1 MHLGLL
7 PLLIRQSQPFRVDVF
22 NRINSADRTIS
33 EHFTDIN
40 LLILSFLDEIHEL
53 QIFVPRRCG
62 SKHRIMFIRLLF
74 ICRSTS
80 FLCHANRSR
89 ELYSSPK
96 QHQNST
102 RKLAKNPAQSAPD
115 NKLWTGISFQKWIS
129 RYKEHLLSHQTHP
142 RVVNQRE
149 TSPLFA
155 MNFNVFAF
163 TSASC
168 SIRVRMTLTCRLVY
182 MKHLPPCRYPV
193 GKTAQQTNSGSL
205 WILFRTLSSEVLSR
219 DLGWWMGLHK
229 WVKWCFRLLE
239 IRLNEKEK
247 KVFSKLFFPSYG
259 ILLLTLVIIGFQKQ
273 TETWAPSWLS

>member
-7 PLLIRQSQPFRVDVF
+7 PLLIRQIQPFRVDVF

-33 EHFTDIN
+33 EHFTDTN

-89 ELYSSPK
+89 ELYASPK

-115 NKLWTGISFQKWIS
+115 NKLWTRISFQKWIS
-129 RYKEHLLSHQTHP
+129 RYKEHILSQQTHP

-155 MNFNVFAF
+155 MNFNVFALQVHPAPLECAWHWLVASF
-163 TSASC
+163 TW
-168 SIRVRMTLTCRLVY
+168 SICRLAGT
-182 MKHLPPCRYPV
+182 R
-193 GKTAQQTNSGSL
+193 
-205 WILFRTLSSEVLSR
+205 
-219 DLGWWMGLHK
+219 
-229 WVKWCFRLLE
+229 WVKPQN
-239 IRLNEKEK
+239 IQ
-247 KVFSKLFFPSYG
+247 
-259 ILLLTLVIIGFQKQ
+259 TLDSISDSFKWSFV
-273 TETWAPSWLS
+273 TWLGMVHGTSQVML